1 MSAQRRLVI
10 GRRLLQQVLE
20 HCLEEK
26 PVEAC
31 GILAGK
37 GGRVTCAYAA
47 DNARRSTVF
56 YEVDPEQQGE
66 ALRRIAERGEELL
79 GIYHSHPKAPAVPS
93 QSDIAQAVH
102 YPDAIR
108 LIVSLDGPTEVGAF
122 RIADGRVEEVP
133 LQVLERLGGD
143 FCDLRGWRG

>member
-1 MSAQRRLVI
+1 M
-10 GRRLLQQVLE
+10 
-20 HCLEEK
+20 
-26 PVEAC
+26 
-31 GILAGK
+31 
-37 GGRVTCAYAA
+37 
-47 DNARRSTVF
+47 
-56 YEVDPEQQGE
+56 DPEQQGE

-143 FCDLRGWRG
+143 FCDLPRLARLIFIRRGPERLRPFRRVRAAGSRQPGRDRARASLYR